1 MQLSTVLRRHLGS
14 MLLLAGP
21 ILVSQYAYLAS
32 GMADTV
38 MSGMLGTVF
47 QAGVAVGAAVWVPVQ
62 MFVTGVLYGV
72 ITAVATLLRRG
83 RRSCVV
89 QVDVTDE
96 AGARLALFTAN
107 FACVG
112 DDYRK

>member
-47 QAGVAVGAAVWVPVQ
+47 QAGVAVGAAVPLRASQ
-62 MFVTGVLYGV
+62 RA
-72 ITAVATLLRRG
+72 ISSPATLPGSTMQRYCRN
-83 RRSCVV
+83 SVW
-89 QVDVTDE
+89 
-96 AGARLALFTAN
+96 
-107 FACVG
+107 
-112 DDYRK
+112 